1 MARMKKFILASNSP
15 RRKDL
20 FGLFGWPFEVLPA
33 AIDET
38 QRLGEDPA
46 QFVKRL
52 ACEKAQKVAEQNTGL
67 VIGADTIVVDGS
79 EILGKPADD
88 DEAVKMLRQLSGRTH
103 QVYTGI
109 AIIDSQTKKA
119 FNTVSQTDVTMRNY
133 SDDEIQAYV
142 ATGDPL
148 DKAGAYAIQHEGFNP
163 VAALDGCFASVMG
176 LPLCLLSQG
185 LLEFGV
191 KPPADLQE
199 RCQEALNFT
208 CPILA
213 EMGKV

>member
-148 DKAGAYAIQHEGFNP
+148 DKAGAYAIQHEGFYP